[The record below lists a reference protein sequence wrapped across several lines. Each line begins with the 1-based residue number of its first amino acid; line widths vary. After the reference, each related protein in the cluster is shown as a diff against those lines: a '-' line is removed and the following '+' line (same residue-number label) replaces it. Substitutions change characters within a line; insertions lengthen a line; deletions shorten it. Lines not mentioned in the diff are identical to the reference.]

1 MLNLT
6 AAAGRSPSSPIRC
19 AVAAAAAVARTRGLG
34 TVVVLLAGIAVP
46 AAGLAEW
53 RTLQRT
59 TFCRDHQ
66 EFTRALARLHGE
78 TRAWWGV
85 SDDGKAVVEL
95 HWSADSGSWTLLRV
109 EHDGIACALAAGDAG
124 AREFGGGREQP

>member
-1 MLNLT
+1 MRGPVVASAGALARGVPAHRAPGPARIGGLR
-6 AAAGRSPSSPIRC
+6 AALI
-19 AVAAAAAVARTRGLG
+19 
-34 TVVVLLAGIAVP
+34 LLAGIAVP

-66 EFTRALARLHGE
+66 EFTGALAQLHDE

-85 SDDGKAVVEL
+85 SDDGQAVVEL
-95 HWSADSGSWTLLRV
+95 HWSPDSGSWTLLRV
-109 EHDGIACALAAGDAG
+109 EHDGIACALAAGESG
-124 AREFGGGREQP
+124 ALEIGGEGESP